1 MLNLVRLL
9 PVALSLLLLGAH
21 FYRAGWPAATLVCVG
36 LLPLLVLRRWWVPSV
51 FQALLVLAAL
61 ERLRTLL
68 MIALMRIANE
78 QEWARMAI
86 ILGLVAAFTAASALV
101 FRASTLQSRYDGD
114 GSRKRR

>member
-1 MLNLVRLL
+1 
-9 PVALSLLLLGAH
+9 
-21 FYRAGWPAATLVCVG
+21 
-36 LLPLLVLRRWWVPSV
+36 
-51 FQALLVLAAL
+51 
-61 ERLRTLL
+61 